1 MHCLPLFHGVYFS
14 SLVYAP
20 SEFVLW
26 FVLDIQATIHLLDRY
41 EHNKAIL
48 WFYAYY

>member
-1 MHCLPLFHGVYFS
+1 MHRLPLFHGVYIP
-14 SLVYAP
+14 SLVYA
-20 SEFVLW
+20 SCEFVLW
-26 FVLDIQATIHLLDRY
+26 SVLDIQVTIHLLDRY